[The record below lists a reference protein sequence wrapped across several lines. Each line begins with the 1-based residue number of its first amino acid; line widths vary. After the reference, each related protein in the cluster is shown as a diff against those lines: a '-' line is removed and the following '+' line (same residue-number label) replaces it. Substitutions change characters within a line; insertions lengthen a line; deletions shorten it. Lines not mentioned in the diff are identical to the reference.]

1 VSSGQL
7 EFGANRADPRRGDA
21 DPERRRA
28 TIAQIPLGRMGQP
41 EDIADAIL
49 DLASDEWQRVT
60 GSPVT
65 VDGGYLVQ

>member
-1 VSSGQL
+1 
-7 EFGANRADPRRGDA
+7 
-21 DPERRRA
+21 
-28 TIAQIPLGRMGQP
+28 MGQP
-41 EDIADAIL
+41 EDIADEIL

>member
-1 VSSGQL
+1 VFSGQL
-7 EFGANRADPRRGDA
+7 EFGANRADPRQLCRSRTAARHDCT
-21 DPERRRA
+21 D
-28 TIAQIPLGRMGQP
+28 PLGRMGQP